1 MLNYRLAIVT
11 ALVLLGPPA
20 PAAQDE
26 AAAKKGSG
34 RTIELSGTVHGK
46 FTARTAYL
54 SQPIEQFHR
63 LSLDG
68 ELGGKGR
75 LSLDPNGCSVTE
87 FGDTGICTKIAE
99 TVRDVTLRQEQSPD
113 PTGAGRRL
121 YQIEGAGLAAPIRL
135 VTPPASGGGAYRLV
149 YGMGGASPVVVVTLE
164 ATASA
169 KGTPPEGGSANGE
182 GGVAPANQKR
192 GSVERFYE
200 GESAGGTLQEA
211 LDGALQKLD
220 KDLPEGGIADAMA
233 SWRLL
238 DVSGLRG
245 GFPGFRSVK
254 VRIAATR
261 TPPWTK

>member
-1 MLNYRLAIVT
+1 MLNYQLAIVT
-11 ALVLLGPPA
+11 AFVLLGPPA

-54 SQPIEQFHR
+54 SQPIERFHR

-121 YQIEGAGLAAPIRL
+121 YQIEGAGLAAPLRL

-149 YGMGGASPVVVVTLE
+149 YGADGASPVVVVTLE
-164 ATASA
+164 STASA
-169 KGTPPEGGSANGE
+169 
-182 GGVAPANQKR
+182 ANQKR
-192 GSVERFYE
+192 GSVERLYE

-220 KDLPEGGIADAMA
+220 KDLPEGGVADAMA